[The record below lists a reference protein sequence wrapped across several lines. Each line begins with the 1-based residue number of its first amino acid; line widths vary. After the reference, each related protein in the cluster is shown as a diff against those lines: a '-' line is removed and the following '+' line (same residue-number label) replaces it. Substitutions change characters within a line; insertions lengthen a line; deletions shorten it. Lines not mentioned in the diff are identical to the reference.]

1 MNYAL
6 LCFLI
11 WVLLT
16 PYKKRLQ
23 LVSDLGRAW
32 RGEITTQGEKP

>member
-16 PYKKRLQ
+16 PYNKRLQ

-32 RGEITTQGEKP
+32 RGETTTHGEKS

>member
-1 MNYAL
+1 MTYAL

-16 PYKKRLQ
+16 PYEKRLQ
-23 LVSDLGRAW
+23 QVSDFGRAW
-32 RGEITTQGEKP
+32 RGETATQGEKP